1 MPSEMPTVF
10 TAYRVLVL
18 EVARLLIGTGGK
30 QYEQG
35 SSAGRSWFAASW
47 KPCSVSSVR
56 VLPARRANHE
66 AIDIPNLCR
75 KWPVIILT
83 LLPLL
88 RLAGGLPV
96 ASTSTLALPPRQYNE
111 SYQSSISLWG
121 NPVAPNEN
129 LTVGN
134 WSFEQEHSADSSS
147 PYAAMFKALVSLRE
161 LFFPQWLHALR
172 EENII
177 EEEDGHN
184 STASAF
190 STASTLSHSIGSEE
204 EHASTEELLYHNVS
218 ETLHSYAVAATSDI
232 ILPALSFNSSA
243 NGTLHAFTLPP
254 FFSLKSTT
262 TLSSIFTSAPFDTPA
277 ASNHSFLSRLPADL
291 FSNVSSS
298 GYTHPKSTGINS
310 SVDAAEDLFMSTT
323 QTVASLLE
331 NITFLPGQL
340 LVPYRSTFP
349 LESLQNGTNLTG
361 SGDVTDH
368 PENYWALFLLIFPIL
383 TIFGNALVILSVSRE
398 KSLQTATNYFIVS
411 LASADLFVAAGVMP
425 FAVYIEVNS
434 NYWGLGDRICDTWIA
449 SDVIAST
456 CSIFNLTAIS
466 IDRFIA
472 VTMPIKYARHKNHR
486 RVVYTICI
494 VWLVSCGIG
503 MPIILGLNVPGNGK
517 RVAHSCQF
525 YNSDFIIYS
534 SLSSFFI
541 PCVLMIVLYYQIFQA
556 IRTRAQKAASKR
568 HGHHQP
574 VLHKP
579 PSATILPSNSNHNP
593 HFSKGPN
600 IPLAEVRWHP
610 LNRSNSGN
618 MKVVGDTHRQS
629 LTTNKSRPSTAT
641 EAVTNASSSFLVDE
655 NEIEDIDADSG
666 VVNLQVDQSTVVK
679 PLPPEPSAPIS
690 PDQKLAAPAV
700 NSFLKRLSMS
710 HNGPKLAKRMQ
721 SEDSSCNNDDNL
733 LSPDAEEGLAT
744 EMDAEYTGQP
754 KNEEAPQERGSYRKR
769 LIRVLSPARRKA
781 EPVMVN
787 QNGGVNLL
795 AAGHGK
801 GHKSKTMR
809 RSIKSRE
816 KLLVKRERKATK
828 TLAIV
833 LGVFLVCW
841 VPFFTAN
848 MTNAICDKLDWDPP
862 GATVFMLTTWLGY
875 ANSFMNP
882 VIYTV
887 FNEEFRKAFLNILRC
902 GNSVK

>member
-1 MPSEMPTVF
+1 
-10 TAYRVLVL
+10 
-18 EVARLLIGTGGK
+18 
-30 QYEQG
+30 
-35 SSAGRSWFAASW
+35 
-47 KPCSVSSVR
+47 
-56 VLPARRANHE
+56 
-66 AIDIPNLCR
+66 
-75 KWPVIILT
+75 
-83 LLPLL
+83 
-88 RLAGGLPV
+88 
-96 ASTSTLALPPRQYNE
+96 
-111 SYQSSISLWG
+111 
-121 NPVAPNEN
+121 
-129 LTVGN
+129 
-134 WSFEQEHSADSSS
+134 
-147 PYAAMFKALVSLRE
+147 
-161 LFFPQWLHALR
+161 
-172 EENII
+172 
-177 EEEDGHN
+177 
-184 STASAF
+184 
-190 STASTLSHSIGSEE
+190 
-204 EHASTEELLYHNVS
+204 
-218 ETLHSYAVAATSDI
+218 
-232 ILPALSFNSSA
+232 
-243 NGTLHAFTLPP
+243 
-254 FFSLKSTT
+254 
-262 TLSSIFTSAPFDTPA
+262 
-277 ASNHSFLSRLPADL
+277 
-291 FSNVSSS
+291 
-298 GYTHPKSTGINS
+298 
-310 SVDAAEDLFMSTT
+310 
-323 QTVASLLE
+323 
-331 NITFLPGQL
+331 
-340 LVPYRSTFP
+340 
-349 LESLQNGTNLTG
+349 
-361 SGDVTDH
+361 
-368 PENYWALFLLIFPIL
+368 
-383 TIFGNALVILSVSRE
+383 
-398 KSLQTATNYFIVS
+398 
-411 LASADLFVAAGVMP
+411 
-425 FAVYIEVNS
+425 
-434 NYWGLGDRICDTWIA
+434 
-449 SDVIAST
+449 
-456 CSIFNLTAIS
+456 
-466 IDRFIA
+466 
-472 VTMPIKYARHKNHR
+472 
-486 RVVYTICI
+486 
-494 VWLVSCGIG
+494 
-503 MPIILGLNVPGNGK
+503 
-517 RVAHSCQF
+517 
-525 YNSDFIIYS
+525 
-534 SLSSFFI
+534 
-541 PCVLMIVLYYQIFQA
+541 MIVLYYQIFQA

-574 VLHKP
+574 ALHKP

-666 VVNLQVDQSTVVK
+666 VVNLQLDQSTVVK
-679 PLPPEPSAPIS
+679 PLPPEPPAPIS
-690 PDQKLAAPAV
+690 PDQKLTAPVV

-710 HNGPKLAKRMQ
+710 NNGPKLANRMQ

-733 LSPDAEEGLAT
+733 LSPDVEEGLAT

-833 LGVFLVCW
+833 LGKIISLDLGTEKHDNHTVIWCILAGVFLVCW